1 VLDMEHRAITQ
12 VRLVPLPSSAENAS
26 G

>member
-12 VRLVPLPSSAENAS
+12 VRLVPLPSSAQNAS